1 MLDLPFG
8 LPVFEQKPLT
18 KAWPGK
24 TRPVVVVRSVEVE
37 SLVLGR
43 RFSEQLG
50 GHLTGNFASTEL
62 ILSLKAKLLPRQNT
76 HFECGIDFLAFCFC
90 ETPRESGRWRRL
102 AF

>member
-1 MLDLPFG
+1 MLDLPVG

-24 TRPVVVVRSVEVE
+24 TGRVVVVRFVEVK

-50 GHLTGNFASTEL
+50 VHAGSE
-62 ILSLKAKLLPRQNT
+62 LPRQNSY
-76 HFECGIDFLAFCFC
+76 F
-90 ETPRESGRWRRL
+90 P
-102 AF
+102 

>member
-24 TRPVVVVRSVEVE
+24 TRPVVVVVRFVEVE
-37 SLVLGR
+37 SLVLCR

-50 GHLTGNFASTEL
+50 VHAGSE
-62 ILSLKAKLLPRQNT
+62 LPRQNSY
-76 HFECGIDFLAFCFC
+76 F
-90 ETPRESGRWRRL
+90 P
-102 AF
+102 

>member
-24 TRPVVVVRSVEVE
+24 TGPVVVVRFVEVE
-37 SLVLGR
+37 SLVLCR

-50 GHLTGNFASTEL
+50 VIRPA
-62 ILSLKAKLLPRQNT
+62 ILPGQNSY
-76 HFECGIDFLAFCFC
+76 F
-90 ETPRESGRWRRL
+90 P
-102 AF
+102 